1 MQYADTEKVIITSG
15 AAGEIELTMH
25 IEISNTG
32 AISFVI
38 DPNVV
43 TATKKD
49 LADHNT
55 SQTAHAAEFEK
66 KADVT
71 ALNDHANNS
80 DIHVNPTTMGNYDTA
95 IAGLIDHTED
105 TEVHVQP
112 ASGPR
117 GTQARRPQSRRR
129 RTRRKPCPLLRGWKA
144 AFPAWKM
151 DCSTTSP
158 ETRFLCN
165 LIPSTGWL

>member
-1 MQYADTEKVIITSG
+1 M
-15 AAGEIELTMH
+15 
-25 IEISNTG
+25 
-32 AISFVI
+32 
-38 DPNVV
+38 V
-43 TATKKD
+43 TAHEKD

-112 ASGPR
+112 GERAAWDAGAEAAEQAEGGRGGSPVRDCGAGKPRFPR
-117 GTQARRPQSRRR
+117 GRWPVQQHH
-129 RTRRKPCPLLRGWKA
+129 RKPVSCA
-144 AFPAWKM
+144 
-151 DCSTTSP
+151 
-158 ETRFLCN
+158 
-165 LIPSTGWL
+165 I